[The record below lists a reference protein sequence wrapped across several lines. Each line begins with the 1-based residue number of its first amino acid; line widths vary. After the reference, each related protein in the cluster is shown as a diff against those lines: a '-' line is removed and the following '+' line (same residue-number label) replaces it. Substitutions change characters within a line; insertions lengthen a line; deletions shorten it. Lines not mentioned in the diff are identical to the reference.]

1 MRVQEE
7 LSQEFLKGA
16 QKTLIGS
23 QASSLQCPSRIGRM
37 TRIFPVSIFIVAV
50 LALSTACGAGST
62 SAAPRVAHAG
72 SAPSASPSSGS
83 AQLSATDRQGLW
95 LQFANCLRQHG
106 ADEPD
111 PSFDSNG
118 NPQWAVNIKGLPEPA
133 QQACAPILQSLNL
146 RSGQRADP
154 ARIAALTR
162 FAQCVRQHGLAAFP
176 DPDSSGNFPT
186 NSDPTLWPGWAA
198 AFQACSSM
206 MPKTKG

>member
-1 MRVQEE
+1 
-7 LSQEFLKGA
+7 
-16 QKTLIGS
+16 
-23 QASSLQCPSRIGRM
+23 M
-37 TRIFPVSIFIVAV
+37 TRIFPVSIFIAAV
-50 LALSTACGAGST
+50 LSLSTACGAGST
-62 SAAPRVAHAG
+62 SAAPSVAHVG
-72 SAPSASPSSGS
+72 SAPSTGPSSGS
-83 AQLSATDRQGLW
+83 AQLSTSDRQRLW

-111 PSFDSNG
+111 PTFDGNG
-118 NPQWAVNIKGLPEPA
+118 NPQWAVNIKGLPQPA

-162 FAQCVRQHGLAAFP
+162 FAQCIRQHGLAAFP

-186 NSDPTLWPGWAA
+186 NSDPTQWPGWSA
-198 AFQACSSM
+198 AFQACSSQ